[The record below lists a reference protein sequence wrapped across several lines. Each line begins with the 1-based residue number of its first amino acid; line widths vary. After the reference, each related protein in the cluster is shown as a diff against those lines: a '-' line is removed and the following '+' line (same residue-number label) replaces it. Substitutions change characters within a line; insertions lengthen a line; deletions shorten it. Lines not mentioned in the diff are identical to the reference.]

1 MKYEVIWAK
10 EADTTLGEIILYL
23 EKEWYQKQIL
33 DFLDRIEKLI
43 ELIKEYL
50 YLFLF
55 RKPKG

>member
-43 ELIKEYL
+43 ELIKEYP